1 MKQSLSVEK
10 NVNEVLFNGIY
21 TVYSNKN
28 NNYVISMKYL
38 YMYNWLSGKYPQK
51 IWRCSLATSVELVDM
66 KYILLLSEGGKS
78 QFNSSDLL

>member
-1 MKQSLSVEK
+1 
-10 NVNEVLFNGIY
+10 
-21 TVYSNKN
+21 
-28 NNYVISMKYL
+28 MKYL